1 MTIPTT
7 SVAPHPAKPPAKASP
22 IGTNGNVDPGVS
34 IRFGPVQ
41 DKDVD
46 MEDADADAHGVS
58 KRKSRAS
65 IDKKKTYAEP
75 ESSDDDDQPLVRSTI
90 VANLTHSLPSR
101 PCCRSW
107 FRRLTIR

>member
-1 MTIPTT
+1 MAISTP
-7 SVAPHPAKPPAKASP
+7 SVAPHSANPPAKA
-22 IGTNGNVDPGVS
+22 TNGSVDPGLS

-46 MEDADADAHGVS
+46 MEDADARGVS

-65 IDKKKTYAEP
+65 IDKKKTYTEP
-75 ESSDDDDQPLVRSTI
+75 ESSDDDDQPLVRSAI
-90 VANLTHSLPSR
+90 LANLTHRLPSR

>member
-7 SVAPHPAKPPAKASP
+7 SVAPHSAKPLAKPSP
-22 IGTNGNVDPGVS
+22 IETNGNVDPGVS

-46 MEDADADAHGVS
+46 MEDADARGVS

-90 VANLTHSLPSR
+90 SQ
-101 PCCRSW
+101 
-107 FRRLTIR
+107 I

>member
-1 MTIPTT
+1 MMISTP
-7 SVAPHPAKPPAKASP
+7 SVAPHSANAPAKASTV
-22 IGTNGNVDPGVS
+22 GTNGSVDPGVS

-46 MEDADADAHGVS
+46 MEDVDAHGVS

-75 ESSDDDDQPLVRSTI
+75 ESSDDDDQPLVRSAI
-90 VANLTHSLPSR
+90 LANLTHRLPLR